1 MSSPRS
7 CILLVSTLFILGTE
21 ASLNLRSAASEE
33 LNSLRAFPSTQTI
46 PQSSEPHGKVA
57 DVTAASETK
66 ILKDLDWWFLARNTI
81 MTVLIAG
88 TLVVGLC
95 VCLKFGEGKQAE
107 HWGNWTGSH
116 EVPRDEEKWANIEIR
131 MQKTDVSS
139 YVEATDYQQLLKNVA
154 LKVGREKGAEDT
166 KSGAMRS
173 FFAKTFRL
181 NEMSSAAGAV
191 LQAMPAKE
199 AMHWLQLQPKP
210 FQAGQQ

>member
-21 ASLNLRSAASEE
+21 ASLNLRSAASQE

-66 ILKDLDWWFLARNTI
+66 ILKDLDWWFLARNTV
-81 MTVLIAG
+81 MTILIAG
-88 TLVVGLC
+88 TLFVGLC

-107 HWGNWTGSH
+107 HWGQWSNANNAGDQW
-116 EVPRDEEKWANIEIR
+116 KWDNIEVK
-131 MQKTDVSS
+131 MQKQDVASC
-139 YVEATDYQQLLKNVA
+139 VEATDYQQLLKNVA
-154 LKVGREKGAEDT
+154 SKVSREKVAEDT
-166 KSGAMRS
+166 NSGAVRS
-173 FFAKTFRL
+173 FFEKTFRL
-181 NEMSSAAGAV
+181 HEMSSAPGAV

-199 AMHWLQLQPKP
+199 AMHWLQLQPKG
-210 FQAGQQ
+210 FQGGM

>member
-107 HWGNWTGSH
+107 HWGQWSNANNAGDQW
-116 EVPRDEEKWANIEIR
+116 KWDNIEVK
-131 MQKTDVSS
+131 MQKQDVASC
-139 YVEATDYQQLLKNVA
+139 VEATDYQQLLKNVA
-154 LKVGREKGAEDT
+154 SKVSREKVAEDT
-166 KSGAMRS
+166 NSGAVRS
-173 FFAKTFRL
+173 FFEKTFRL
-181 NEMSSAAGAV
+181 HEMSSAPGAV

-199 AMHWLQLQPKP
+199 AMHWLQLQPKG
-210 FQAGQQ
+210 FQGGM